1 MFPGRDRVFYW
12 LLAGCIRNCMF
23 RESYMYQRFCLIFG
37 PFYNY
42 VFLVIILWNR
52 QDSSSGFACIVFHKK
67 GRKNVS
73 LLSPYAQCF

>member
-1 MFPGRDRVFYW
+1 
-12 LLAGCIRNCMF
+12 
-23 RESYMYQRFCLIFG
+23 MYQRFCLIFG

-67 GRKNVS
+67 GGKNVS
-73 LLSPYAQCF
+73 LLSPYAHCF